1 MDLDDSSRT
10 WSGRARDVQERVL
23 VGALSAVP
31 GRELHRLAEVAHP
44 PPLPVVVVVVVVVIA
59 AAAIAVGSRSS
70 SRLLLLLLL
79 LPFRRG
85 LRPSRARRTLV
96 ALGRDRIAIVVGSS
110 RVGGERRRASRASV
124 RAGGIDRQGR
134 RLGQRAVLHGLGTKE
149 KEVVGGRRMVV
160 NKTMRV
166 RRDDH
171 NICARC
177 G

>member
-79 LPFRRG
+79 LLLLPFRRG

-96 ALGRDRIAIVVGSS
+96 ALGRDRIAIVVRSS
-110 RVGGERRRASRASV
+110 RVGGGHDGALREPRSAPAVSTGRGDVSDSVPSSTDWERRR
-124 RAGGIDRQGR
+124 R
-134 RLGQRAVLHGLGTKE
+134 RWW
-149 KEVVGGRRMVV
+149 VGG
-160 NKTMRV
+160 
-166 RRDDH
+166 
-171 NICARC
+171 
-177 G
+177 GW